1 MRFNPFII
9 AKFERMGKFDNSFP
23 LGKIRAKLFC
33 GRYVVMN
40 GFFKTLLGIVVL
52 FSVFFLGFN
61 LGKDKERRKIPE
73 FQKN

>member
-1 MRFNPFII
+1 
-9 AKFERMGKFDNSFP
+9 
-23 LGKIRAKLFC
+23 
-33 GRYVVMN
+33 MN
-40 GFFKTLLGIVVL
+40 GFFKTFLGIVVL